1 MTGIAILGGS
11 GLDQLEGIDIERT
24 ETLDTPYGA
33 PSDALTIGHLAGV
46 RIVFLPRH
54 GAAHTI
60 PPHRINY
67 RANLWALRQLG
78 CDRVISVCAVG
89 SIHGDIHPADII
101 IPHQIIDYTRSRE
114 HTLYDEDL
122 DEVIHI
128 DFTEPYCE
136 SLRTALIKA
145 AESLGVDVH
154 PAATYGA
161 TQGPRLETAAEINR
175 MERDGCDIVGMTGMP
190 EASIA
195 RELGLCYATI
205 AVSANDAA
213 GRHSGPLEME
223 GILKNVAKGM
233 DVVRSILVKVLKSAD
248 S

>member
-11 GLDQLEGIDIERT
+11 GLDRLEGIEIERT
-24 ETLDTPYGA
+24 QSVDTPYGA
-33 PSDALTIGHLAGV
+33 PSDVVSIGQLAGE

-67 RANLWALRQLG
+67 RANLWALRHLG
-78 CDRVISVCAVG
+78 CDRVIAVCAVG
-89 SIHGDIHPADII
+89 SIHADIQPADII
-101 IPHQIIDYTRSRE
+101 IPHQIIDYTGSRE

-122 DEVIHI
+122 DEVVHI

-136 SLRTALIKA
+136 GLRTALIQA

-154 PAATYGA
+154 PTATYGA
-161 TQGPRLETAAEINR
+161 TQGPRLETAAEIDR

-195 RELGLCYATI
+195 RELGLCYAAI
-205 AVSANDAA
+205 AVSANNAA
-213 GRHSGPLEME
+213 GRHAGPLEME
-223 GILKNVAKGM
+223 GILANVAKGM
-233 DVVRSILVKVLKSAD
+233 GVVRSILVEVLKGAQV
-248 S
+248 

>member
-11 GLDQLEGIDIERT
+11 GLDQLEGIEIERT
-24 ETLDTPYGA
+24 ESVDTPYGK
-33 PSDALTIGHLAGV
+33 PSDVLTIGHLAGE

-54 GAAHTI
+54 GAGHTI

-67 RANLWALRQLG
+67 RANLWALRHLG

-89 SIHGDIHPADII
+89 SIHADIHPADII

-122 DEVIHI
+122 DEVVHI

-145 AESLGVDVH
+145 AESLGVAAHPTATFVDVG
-154 PAATYGA
+154 PAIIMPGFVNCHSKLKTVG
-161 TQGPRLETAAEINR
+161 TRVEQIQGVDVDSA
-175 MERDGCDIVGMTGMP
+175 VG
-190 EASIA
+190 E
-195 RELGLCYATI
+195 
-205 AVSANDAA
+205 
-213 GRHSGPLEME
+213 
-223 GILKNVAKGM
+223 
-233 DVVRSILVKVLKSAD
+233 
-248 S
+248 